1 MISTKVLVVAVCG
14 AVAVPGVAQAT
25 HTTGKAGAPGQV
37 CKALKTEQKS
47 VLAAFR
53 ATDPAPTEAAVNTFR
68 KVQHAAFKGCIR
80 GAAKARSDHSG
91 QPSQSKASVNST
103 GAPGRV
109 CKPLK
114 TSQKTDAEAFAS
126 STPTPSDATVRA
138 FRKTQ
143 RAAYKSCIL
152 AAAKARKQHN
162 KPATAN
168 PNKPAKPGNP
178 NSTS

>member
-1 MISTKVLVVAVCG
+1 MISKRALVVAVCG

-53 ATDPAPTEAAVNTFR
+53 ATDPAPTEAAVKAFR
-68 KVQHAAFKGCIR
+68 KVQQAAYKGCIK
-80 GAAKARSDHSG
+80 GAAKARSDHG
-91 QPSQSKASVNST
+91 DQQSQSNSNVNST

-114 TSQKTDAEAFAS
+114 ASQKTAAEDFKS
-126 STPTPSDATVRA
+126 STPTPSDEMVRA
-138 FRKTQ
+138 FKKTQ
-143 RAAYKSCIL
+143 HAAYKSCIQ
-152 AAAKARKQHN
+152 AAAKARKQQN
-162 KPATAN
+162 KPAKPN
-168 PNKPAKPGNP
+168 PNKPAQPGNS